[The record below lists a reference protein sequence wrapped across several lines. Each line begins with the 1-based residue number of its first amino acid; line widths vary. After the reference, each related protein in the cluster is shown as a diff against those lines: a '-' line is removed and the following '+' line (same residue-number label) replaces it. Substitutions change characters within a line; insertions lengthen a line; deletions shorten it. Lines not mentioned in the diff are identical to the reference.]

1 MEVMVENVADPGVGG
16 GERVGLWPVLLG
28 LGPSRPVIRVGDVDT
43 DTPDGPDPWGLPP
56 QVGPSDDRETAV
68 TTV

>member
-1 MEVMVENVADPGVGG
+1 M
-16 GERVGLWPVLLG
+16 GLWPVLLG
-28 LGPSRPVIRVGDVDT
+28 LGPSCPVIRVGDVDT

-56 QVGPSDDRETAV
+56 QVGPSADRETAA